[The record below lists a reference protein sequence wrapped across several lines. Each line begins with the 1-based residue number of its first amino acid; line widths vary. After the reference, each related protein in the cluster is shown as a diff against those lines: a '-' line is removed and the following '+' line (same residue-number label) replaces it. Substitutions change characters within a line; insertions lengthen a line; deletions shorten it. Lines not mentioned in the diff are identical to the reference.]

1 MTDHLINLDAT
12 ELINYLKNGKTTSEK
27 IVQTYI
33 NHIKEVNPSINA
45 MIETRFQEAIIEA
58 KNADQEENQPFE
70 KYPLFGIP
78 ISVKESFHIKN
89 MKTTGGLIHRQDI
102 ISSTDATAVKKLKDA
117 GAIIL
122 GKTNTPTLCFCQE
135 TDNKLYGRT
144 NNAWD
149 QTLTAGGSSGGEG
162 ALLAVGGAPLG
173 IGSDIGGSI
182 RFPAHFN
189 GTIGFKPGRDQ
200 VDAEGHFPN
209 SHPLQKR
216 MLGIGPMG
224 KSVRDMKLM
233 YDIISTNKPKTKQ
246 LNEFDITVFY
256 SDQLPLSDKTKE
268 ILQSIESFL
277 KSGFSLDR
285 STPPLFYQTS
295 KIWQELMSVNGAE
308 EIKKLGLNRDRP
320 GVLSTYMKEKLT
332 RGSDIHPHLSWAL
345 IGAQLFSPLLTRI
358 KYIIKA
364 LQKGDQTLASFLDK
378 RLLIF
383 PVYHSTAPKHGQVYS
398 EIFSI
403 RKTYTKYMPYIAYAN
418 VWGLPS
424 LTIPVTED
432 ENNLPISIQIMG
444 LNGYEDAIFQLG
456 EIIEKEY
463 RGYIRSTI
471 YD

>member
-58 KNADQEENQPFE
+58 KKADQEENQPFE

-246 LNEFDITVFY
+246 LNEFDITMFY

-345 IGAQLFSPLLTRI
+345 IVAQLFSPSLTRI

-403 RKTYTKYMPYIAYAN
+403 RKTYTKFMPYIAYAN

-444 LNGYEDAIFQLG
+444 LNEYEDAIFQLG